1 MGLQLFSKRTWEED
15 SFNETNVA
23 SVLRDA
29 KRSAMK
35 IINKVVGIK
44 SLFPPPLPPTKK
56 ELEKRRQ
63 QSMKDAVDRVYR
75 SHRD

>member
-44 SLFPPPLPPTKK
+44 SLFPPHYPLLKK
-56 ELEKRRQ
+56 N
-63 QSMKDAVDRVYR
+63 
-75 SHRD
+75 